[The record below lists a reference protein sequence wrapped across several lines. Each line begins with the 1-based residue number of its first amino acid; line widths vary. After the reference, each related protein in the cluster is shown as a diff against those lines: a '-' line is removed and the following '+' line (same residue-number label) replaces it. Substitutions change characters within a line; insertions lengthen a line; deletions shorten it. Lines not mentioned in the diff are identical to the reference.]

1 MLIYGDVSSWVEECN
16 DGTQNKNDFTL
27 KEKAMKSLLM
37 CQLENETRHVIG
49 HEVNRRFGFLNK
61 NLFFIENYAK
71 WDSRKSNR

>member
-37 CQLENETRHVIG
+37 CQLEKRDKTCD
-49 HEVNRRFGFLNK
+49 
-61 NLFFIENYAK
+61 
-71 WDSRKSNR
+71 WT